1 MRGAH
6 SCICILTDEKGADT
20 EISALFADLYKLIG
34 DAGRIVRRT
43 DDAAAEKA
51 VFLQQ
56 MAHDGVILVG
66 VGPQVGTLRPAE
78 GDDQRKNAL

>member
-1 MRGAH
+1 MKIDVMVASKEHLRYVTQINDAIDEAAKSRG
-6 SCICILTDEKGADT
+6 TG
-20 EISALFADLYKLIG
+20 
-34 DAGRIVRRT
+34 IVRRT